1 MKKLALLTLC
11 VAALFASCDMGGG
24 KSALKAENDSLLTA
38 LSQRNAELDQIMGTF
53 NEIQEGFQQIN
64 EAENRVDLQAQS
76 GEGVS
81 PTEKIKDDLAFITKT
96 MADNREQIAK
106 LQKQLKNSTYNSAQ
120 LKKAIA
126 NLQAQLEEKTLQIK
140 SLQEELAAKNIRI
153 SELDDAVA
161 GLTTDVE
168 NLSAENEAQ
177 SKTVA
182 AQDKALNSA
191 WYVFGTRK
199 ELKEQKILQKGD
211 VLKNGDFNKDYFSQV
226 DIREFK
232 ELKLYSKKAEL
243 LTTHP
248 DGSYKLE
255 KDAKGQYVL
264 TITNANEFWSVSR
277 FLVIETK

>member
-248 DGSYKLE
+248 ASSYKLE

-264 TITNANEFWSVSR
+264 YITNANEFWSVSR
-277 FLVIETK
+277 FLVVETK

>member
-11 VAALFASCDMGGG
+11 VAALLASCEGGG

-38 LSQRNAELDQIMGTF
+38 LSERNAELDQIMGTF

-76 GEGVS
+76 AEGVS
-81 PTEKIKDDLAFITKT
+81 PTEKIKDDLEFITKT

-168 NLSAENEAQ
+168 NLSAENDAK